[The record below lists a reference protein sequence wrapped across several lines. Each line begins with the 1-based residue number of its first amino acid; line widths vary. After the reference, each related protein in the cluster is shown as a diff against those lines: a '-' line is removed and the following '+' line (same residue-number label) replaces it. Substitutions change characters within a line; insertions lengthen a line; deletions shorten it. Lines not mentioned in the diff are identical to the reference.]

1 MMKQNK
7 NSNMKFVV
15 VLTLVVVVI
24 LAAVAVFSNK
34 QESLPTE
41 IKQVDVTGQPSRGEK
56 DAPVT
61 VVEFGDF
68 KCPACK
74 AWGEMI
80 YPKLVND
87 YIETGKVKF
96 SFVNVLFH
104 GKESTLASIAA
115 ESVYERNPDAYWNFH
130 QALFD
135 AQPVEN
141 HDGPWITPEKVLEI
155 ASGFPEID
163 QKLLKEDMEQEATME
178 SVEIDKDLVSEAGVS
193 LTPTIVING
202 RMMEDPFNY
211 EAIKSAIEQ
220 EIKDKD

>member
-1 MMKQNK
+1 MKQNK

-41 IKQVDVTGQPSRGEK
+41 IKQIDVTGQPSLGEK
-56 DAPVT
+56 EAPVT

-68 KCPACK
+68 KCPSCK

-87 YIETGKVKF
+87 YIETGQVKF

-115 ESVYERNPDAYWNFH
+115 ESVYERSPGLYWNFH
-130 QALFD
+130 QAMFD
-135 AQPVEN
+135 EQPVEN
-141 HDGPWITPEKVLEI
+141 HNVQWVTPERILEI
-155 ASGFPEID
+155 ASGFPGID
-163 QKLLKEDMEQEATME
+163 QTLLKEDMEQEATME
-178 SVEIDKDLVSEAGVS
+178 SVKIDEDLVREAGVS
-193 LTPTIVING
+193 MTPSIVING
-202 RMMEDPFNY
+202 RMMDDPFDY
-211 EAIKSAIEQ
+211 EAIKTAIEQ